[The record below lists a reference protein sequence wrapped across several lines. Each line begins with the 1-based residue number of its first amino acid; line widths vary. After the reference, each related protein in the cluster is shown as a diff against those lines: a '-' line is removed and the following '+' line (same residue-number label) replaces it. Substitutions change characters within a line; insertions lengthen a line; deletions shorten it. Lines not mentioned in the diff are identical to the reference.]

1 MPNVLIAYASRT
13 GNTRKMAELIA
24 EGVRY
29 AGQGAV
35 VRSIHEIKDEK
46 ALAGYDG
53 YAFGSPTH
61 HRNMTVGV
69 KQFLFLVEKAG
80 LAGKVGGAFCSYT
93 HSVEAGT
100 MIFDTMRQVFKM
112 DMLDPGPL
120 NLTEDALETGE
131 GIEACRQ
138 YGRALGEKLAR

>member
-46 ALAGYDG
+46 ALAGYAG
-53 YAFGSPTH
+53 YVFGSPTH
-61 HRNMTVGV
+61 HRDMTGGV
-69 KQFLFLVEKAG
+69 KQFLFLVEKAS
-80 LAGKVGGAFCSYT
+80 LAGCWTWA
-93 HSVEAGT
+93 
-100 MIFDTMRQVFKM
+100 
-112 DMLDPGPL
+112 P
-120 NLTEDALETGE
+120 
-131 GIEACRQ
+131 
-138 YGRALGEKLAR
+138 